1 LSFFFS
7 SRRRHT
13 RFSRDWSSDVCS
25 SDLTYIDARGFPS
38 PSFVV
43 ASAAAETISSSGRG
57 IYTLESYFG
66 RATLSYLDRYIL
78 TGTLRTDGSSRF
90 HRDNRWGW
98 FPSISAGWNV
108 SEEEFMQG
116 SGTDLKFRMS
126 YGRTGNQD
134 GLGSY
139 VYQALM
145 QGGYNYLGNSG
156 IAVNTFGNETLTWE
170 KAGQYDVGFD

>member
-1 LSFFFS
+1 LSYNDKFDDISLSAIAGHSFQKIA
-7 SRRRHT
+7 SRPN
-13 RFSRDWSSDVCS
+13 
-25 SDLTYIDARGFPS
+25 YIDARRFLS

-43 ASAAAETISSSGRG
+43 ASPAAASLSASSMCS
-57 IYTLESYFG
+57 YTLESYFG

-90 HRDNRWGW
+90 AKENRWGW
-98 FPSISAGWNV
+98 FPSISAGWNI
-108 SEEEFMQG
+108 SQEEFMQD
-116 SGTDLKFRMS
+116 SGTDIKFRMS

-145 QGGYNYLGNSG
+145 QGGFN
-156 IAVNTFGNETLTWE
+156 
-170 KAGQYDVGFD
+170 